1 MKQNVTM
8 QDIADRFG
16 VSKVTISKALN
27 DKEGVSNE
35 LKNKI
40 ILGAEEMGYRMNA
53 IAQSLKTNSTFNIGV
68 IVPEQ
73 FTNTG
78 KYKNSNENVS
88 FYMDLYQEVS
98 KALYEENYSAILH
111 ILSTEDEE
119 ESILPK
125 LYRDNKVDGFIVLGQ
140 VAHSYVEKLQDT
152 EFPIVYLDFYDEY
165 LDRDSITSDNFAGCY
180 MITNYLIHNAH
191 RDIAFVGNLFSTSSI
206 QDRFLGYY
214 KSLLEHKIQL
224 PEDYII
230 SDRDEKGRYIELV
243 YPKKMPTAFVCNCD
257 QVANI
262 VIRELQQKGYC
273 VPEDISVVGFDNS
286 IYSAMSIPTITTVEV
301 DMTAMVC
308 EVVRLLLKKLENIE
322 YKSGK
327 IAIKGKLV
335 IKDSV
340 AEKKKS

>member
-16 VSKVTISKALN
+16 VSKVTVSKALN

-40 ILGAEEMGYRMNA
+40 IQVAEEMGYRMNT
-53 IAQSLKTNSTFNIGV
+53 IAKSLKTNSTLNIGV

-73 FTNTG
+73 FTNTV
-78 KYKNSNENVS
+78 KYNHNNENIS
-88 FYMDLYQEVS
+88 FYMDFYQVVS

-119 ESILPK
+119 KNVLPK

-140 VAHSYVEKLQDT
+140 VTHSYVEKLQAT
-152 EFPIVYLDFYDEY
+152 ELPIVYLDFYDEY
-165 LDRDSITSDNFAGCY
+165 LVMDSITSDNFAGCY

-191 RDIAFVGNLFSTSSI
+191 RDIAFIGNIFSTSSI
-206 QDRFLGYY
+206 QDRFLGCY
-214 KSLLEHKIQL
+214 KSLLEHKIKL
-224 PEDYII
+224 PEDHII
-230 SDRDEKGRYIELV
+230 SDRDEKGRYIELI

-262 VIRELQQKGYC
+262 VIRELQQKGYR
-273 VPEDISVVGFDNS
+273 VPEDVSVVGFDNS
-286 IYSAMSIPTITTVEV
+286 IYSAMSTPTITTVEV
-301 DMTAMVC
+301 DTAGMAC
-308 EVVRLLLKKLENIE
+308 EVVRLLLRKLDDVDYRI
-322 YKSGK
+322 GK
-327 IAIKGKLV
+327 IAIKGKLI

-340 AEKKKS
+340 GKKK